1 MFLSATPPCRSSS
14 WTRRSNEDLPHRR
27 TPEKTLIISVPWQ
40 KGRMRERYFS
50 RGYSFF
56 SIGIPDYITK
66 RTKSMKTSKK
76 SVSACIF
83 ALHLA
88 RFEPSSPSST
98 STHRMSLKA
107 AEACTSACAGPS
119 QQRRHAPAW
128 TLPEE
133 KRFIQQKNFL
143 PHRKCN
149 NRFPAAIFDKNFLQK
164 LHLVSLI
171 CPARWTFRW

>member
-56 SIGIPDYITK
+56 SIGIPDHITK
-66 RTKSMKTSKK
+66 RTKSMKTSGK

-88 RFEPSSPSST
+88 RFELLPLNST
-98 STHRMSLKA
+98 STHRMSLRA
-107 AEACTSACAGPS
+107 AEACTSASAGPS

-133 KRFIQQKNFL
+133 KTVHPEEKFSSTPKMQQPISSRNF
-143 PHRKCN
+143 R
-149 NRFPAAIFDKNFLQK
+149 
-164 LHLVSLI
+164 
-171 CPARWTFRW
+171 